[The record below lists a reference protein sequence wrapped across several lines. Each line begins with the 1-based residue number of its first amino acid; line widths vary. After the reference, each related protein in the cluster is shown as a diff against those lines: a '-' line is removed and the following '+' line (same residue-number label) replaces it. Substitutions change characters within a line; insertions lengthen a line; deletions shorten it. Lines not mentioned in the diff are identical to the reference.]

1 MSAFTVHIKH
11 GGKQQS
17 LQLDPEQP
25 PSVFKEAIYQVTG
38 VPVDRMKVMIKGA
51 LLKDDSSWKGVNPK
65 GQTFTVIGTAGPLPK
80 PPSTPVQFLEDMDE
94 RELAS
99 VSKTPVGLQNLG
111 NTCYMNS
118 TVQALRAIPE
128 LQTALDPV
136 TGTPTTAQH
145 RLAMALR
152 ETYKAM
158 GKTTEG
164 FPPLILLTH
173 WGPESAG
180 RISAICRTN
189 ERWTLCTTRYM
200 HVLILERGTFYQRI
214 YSDAEEC
221 WSQMI
226 SAMKTQVPG
235 LTNGSGSASKSFI
248 EQYMVGEMRK
258 VLKSVEDT
266 EEPESVSVEEMLKIN
281 CNISS
286 STNYMHSGIKESLDE
301 VIEKHSERLGRTA
314 KYKQTSRI
322 SRLPSNLTVH
332 MVRFYWRRDIN
343 KKAKIM
349 RKVKFPF
356 EFDALDLL
364 TDELRE
370 KIQPA
375 TRKLLE
381 IEGDRLERRRAR
393 RKLKNKSNQPSGSAP
408 PETNVGSSG
417 ENPEPEPMS
426 VDEPRPGDIEDEA
439 TAREREKAAIDAVID
454 PEVRGD
460 TGAAVHAL
468 FELTAIV
475 THKGA
480 SADGGHYIG
489 WVRKSAL
496 ETLDESA
503 PEGDKEEWY
512 KFDDDKVS
520 VVTREKISTLD
531 GGGED
536 STAYLLLYRGALYKV
551 SKIHMC
557 KTPILLISRTI
568 IDAAPSSDSR
578 QANAYL
584 DAHNSFRA
592 QHAADPLTWST
603 KLETKAQG
611 WANGCRFKHGSTGEN
626 LAVGTGDF
634 GAAAA
639 VKLWTDEI
647 GKWLR
652 QSNPLQVITRADQY
666 DPNNP
671 QPSHFTQV
679 VWKSTTELG
688 CAVTRCPAG
697 TIYPQVGAMA
707 VQSKLTI
714 GNFCSENVQK

>member
-1 MSAFTVHIKH
+1 MPAFTVHIKH
-11 GGKQQS
+11 EGKQQS

-25 PSVFKEAIYQVTG
+25 PSVFKEAIYQATG
-38 VPVDRMKVMIKGA
+38 IPVDRMKVMVKGA
-51 LLKDDSSWKGVNPK
+51 LLKDDSSWKGANPK
-65 GQTFTVIGTAGPLPK
+65 AGQTYMVIGTAGELPK
-80 PPSTPVQFLEDMDE
+80 PPSTPIQFMEDMSE

-99 VSKTPVGLQNLG
+99 VLTTPVGLQNLG

-128 LQTALDPV
+128 LQTALEPV
-136 TGTPTTAQH
+136 TGTPTTGQH

-164 FPPLILLTH
+164 FPPLILLTNLRAVFPQFGEQSH
-173 WGPESAG
+173 AG
-180 RISAICRTN
+180 HYA
-189 ERWTLCTTRYM
+189 
-200 HVLILERGTFYQRI
+200 QQ
-214 YSDAEEC
+214 DAEEC

-226 SAMKTQVPG
+226 NAMKLPVPG
-235 LTNGSGSASKSFI
+235 LTGGSAPSPKSFV
-248 EQYMVGEMRK
+248 EQYMMGEMRT
-258 VLKSVEDT
+258 VLKSIEDP
-266 EEPESVSVEEMLKIN
+266 EEPEKVTVDEMLKLN
-281 CNISS
+281 CNIDSN
-286 STNYMHSGIKESLDE
+286 TNYMHSGIKESLDGQ
-301 VIEKHSERLGRTA
+301 IEKHSERLGRTA
-314 KYKQTSRI
+314 QYQQTSRI

-356 EFDALDLL
+356 EFDVLDLL
-364 TDELRE
+364 TDELRA

-381 IEGDRLERRRAR
+381 IEGERLERRRAR
-393 RKLKNKSNQPSGSAP
+393 RKLKNKNAQSGSGPAG
-408 PETNVGSSG
+408 TSANSG
-417 ENPEPEPMS
+417 ASAEPEAMA
-426 VDEPRPGDIEDEA
+426 VDSARPGDIEDEA
-439 TAREREKAAIDAVID
+439 SAREREKAALDAVID
-454 PEVRGD
+454 PEIRAD

-536 STAYLLLYRGALYKV
+536 STAYLLLYRAK
-551 SKIHMC
+551 
-557 KTPILLISRTI
+557 PI
-568 IDAAPSSDSR
+568 
-578 QANAYL
+578 Y
-584 DAHNSFRA
+584 
-592 QHAADPLTWST
+592 
-603 KLETKAQG
+603 
-611 WANGCRFKHGSTGEN
+611 
-626 LAVGTGDF
+626 
-634 GAAAA
+634 
-639 VKLWTDEI
+639 
-647 GKWLR
+647 
-652 QSNPLQVITRADQY
+652 
-666 DPNNP
+666 
-671 QPSHFTQV
+671 
-679 VWKSTTELG
+679 
-688 CAVTRCPAG
+688 
-697 TIYPQVGAMA
+697 
-707 VQSKLTI
+707 
-714 GNFCSENVQK
+714 

>member
-1 MSAFTVHIKH
+1 MPSLTVHIKH
-11 GGKQQS
+11 EGKQQS
-17 LQLDPEQP
+17 LQLDTEQP
-25 PSVFKEAIYQVTG
+25 PSVFKEAIYQATG
-38 VPVDRMKVMIKGA
+38 VPVDRMKVMIKGS
-51 LLKDDSSWKGVNPK
+51 LLKDDNSWKGVNPK
-65 GQTFTVIGTAGPLPK
+65 AGQIYMVIGTAGELPK
-80 PPSTPVQFLEDMDE
+80 PPSTPIQFMEDMTD

-99 VSKTPVGLQNLG
+99 VLTMPVGLQNLG

-136 TGTPTTAQH
+136 TGTPTTSQH

-152 ETYKAM
+152 ETYRAM

-164 FPPLILLTH
+164 FPPLILLTNLRAVF
-173 WGPESAG
+173 PQFAEQSNAG
-180 RISAICRTN
+180 HYA
-189 ERWTLCTTRYM
+189 
-200 HVLILERGTFYQRI
+200 QQ
-214 YSDAEEC
+214 DAEEC

-226 SAMKTQVPG
+226 NAMKIPVPG
-235 LTNGSGSASKSFI
+235 LTDGSGSATTRSFV
-248 EQYMVGEMRK
+248 EQYMMGEMRT
-258 VLKSVEDT
+258 VLKSIEDS
-266 EEPESVSVEEMLKIN
+266 EEPERISVDEMLKIN

-286 STNYMHSGIKESLDE
+286 ATNYMHSGIKESLDE
-301 VIEKHSERLGRTA
+301 EIDKHSERLGRTA

-343 KKAKIM
+343 RKAKIM

-356 EFDALDLL
+356 EFDVLDLL
-364 TDELRE
+364 TDELRA

-393 RKLKNKSNQPSGSAP
+393 RKLKTKNTQPSGSEPAG
-408 PETNVGSSG
+408 TAASSSG
-417 ENPEPEPMS
+417 ANTEPEAMS

-454 PEVRGD
+454 PEIRAD

-468 FELTAIV
+468 FELAAIV

-496 ETLDESA
+496 GTLDESA

-520 VVTREKISTLD
+520 VVTREKISSLD

-536 STAYLLLYRGALYKV
+536 STAYLLLYRAK
-551 SKIHMC
+551 
-557 KTPILLISRTI
+557 PI
-568 IDAAPSSDSR
+568 
-578 QANAYL
+578 Y
-584 DAHNSFRA
+584 
-592 QHAADPLTWST
+592 
-603 KLETKAQG
+603 
-611 WANGCRFKHGSTGEN
+611 
-626 LAVGTGDF
+626 
-634 GAAAA
+634 
-639 VKLWTDEI
+639 
-647 GKWLR
+647 
-652 QSNPLQVITRADQY
+652 
-666 DPNNP
+666 
-671 QPSHFTQV
+671 
-679 VWKSTTELG
+679 
-688 CAVTRCPAG
+688 
-697 TIYPQVGAMA
+697 
-707 VQSKLTI
+707 
-714 GNFCSENVQK
+714 

>member
-1 MSAFTVHIKH
+1 MPALTVHIKH
-11 GGKQQS
+11 EGKQQS

-25 PSVFKEAIYQVTG
+25 PSVFKEAIYQATG

-51 LLKDDSSWKGVNPK
+51 LLKDDNSWKGVNPK
-65 GQTFTVIGTAGPLPK
+65 AGQIYMVIGTAGDLPK
-80 PPSTPVQFLEDMDE
+80 PPSTPVQFMEDMSE

-99 VSKTPVGLQNLG
+99 VLSMPVGLQNLG

-136 TGTPTTAQH
+136 TGTPTTGQH

-164 FPPLILLTH
+164 FPPLILLTNLRAVFPQF
-173 WGPESAG
+173 GEQSNAG
-180 RISAICRTN
+180 HYA
-189 ERWTLCTTRYM
+189 
-200 HVLILERGTFYQRI
+200 QQ
-214 YSDAEEC
+214 DAEEC

-226 SAMKTQVPG
+226 NAMKIPVPG
-235 LTNGSGSASKSFI
+235 LTDGSGPSPKSFV
-248 EQYMVGEMRK
+248 EQYMMGEMRT
-258 VLKSVEDT
+258 VLKSIEDPD
-266 EEPESVSVEEMLKIN
+266 EPEKVTTDDMLKLN
-281 CNISS
+281 CNIDST
-286 STNYMHSGIKESLDE
+286 TNYMHNGIKEPLNGQ
-301 VIEKHSERLGRTA
+301 IEKFSERLGRSA
-314 KYKQTSRI
+314 QYQQTSRI

-364 TDELRE
+364 TDELRA
-370 KIQPA
+370 KLQPA

-381 IEGDRLERRRAR
+381 IEGERLERRRAR
-393 RKLKNKSNQPSGSAP
+393 RKLKNKNAQSSGSGPAGTSANPSGA
-408 PETNVGSSG
+408 TA
-417 ENPEPEPMS
+417 EPEAMA

-439 TAREREKAAIDAVID
+439 SAREREKATIDAIID
-454 PEVRGD
+454 PEIRAD

-536 STAYLLLYRGALYKV
+536 STAYLLLYRAK
-551 SKIHMC
+551 
-557 KTPILLISRTI
+557 PI
-568 IDAAPSSDSR
+568 
-578 QANAYL
+578 Y
-584 DAHNSFRA
+584 
-592 QHAADPLTWST
+592 
-603 KLETKAQG
+603 
-611 WANGCRFKHGSTGEN
+611 
-626 LAVGTGDF
+626 
-634 GAAAA
+634 
-639 VKLWTDEI
+639 
-647 GKWLR
+647 
-652 QSNPLQVITRADQY
+652 
-666 DPNNP
+666 
-671 QPSHFTQV
+671 
-679 VWKSTTELG
+679 
-688 CAVTRCPAG
+688 
-697 TIYPQVGAMA
+697 
-707 VQSKLTI
+707 
-714 GNFCSENVQK
+714 

>member
-65 GQTFTVIGTAGPLPK
+65 AGQTFTVIGTAGPLPK

-164 FPPLILLTH
+164 FPPLILLTNLRAVF
-173 WGPESAG
+173 PQFAEQTNAG
-180 RISAICRTN
+180 HYA
-189 ERWTLCTTRYM
+189 
-200 HVLILERGTFYQRI
+200 QQ
-214 YSDAEEC
+214 DAEEC

-314 KYKQTSRI
+314 KYQQTSRI

-393 RKLKNKSNQPSGSAP
+393 RKLKNKSNHPSGSAP
-408 PETNVGSSG
+408 PETNVSLSG
-417 ENPEPEPMS
+417 ENPEPEPMA

-454 PEVRGD
+454 PKVRGD

-536 STAYLLLYRGALYKV
+536 STAYLLLY
-551 SKIHMC
+551 SIH
-557 KTPILLISRTI
+557 
-568 IDAAPSSDSR
+568 AAPSSDSR

-603 KLETKAQG
+603 KLETKAQE

-647 GKWLR
+647 GR
-652 QSNPLQVITRADQY
+652 VEEHHGTRMCSNTVSRRHNISSR
-666 DPNNP
+666 
-671 QPSHFTQV
+671 
-679 VWKSTTELG
+679 
-688 CAVTRCPAG
+688 
-697 TIYPQVGAMA
+697 
-707 VQSKLTI
+707 
-714 GNFCSENVQK
+714 

>member
-11 GGKQQS
+11 GANTS

-51 LLKDDSSWKGVNPK
+51 LLKQLEGVNPK
-65 GQTFTVIGTAGPLPK
+65 AGQTFTVIGTAGPLPK
-80 PPSTPVQFLEDMDE
+80 PPSTPIDFFADMDE

-164 FPPLILLTH
+164 FPPLILLTNLRAVF
-173 WGPESAG
+173 PQFAEQTNAG
-180 RISAICRTN
+180 HYA
-189 ERWTLCTTRYM
+189 
-200 HVLILERGTFYQRI
+200 QQ
-214 YSDAEEC
+214 DAEEC

-258 VLKSVEDT
+258 V
-266 EEPESVSVEEMLKIN
+266 
-281 CNISS
+281 
-286 STNYMHSGIKESLDE
+286 GIKEVCEQFNPALAYITLKKSLDE
-301 VIEKHSERLGRTA
+301 
-314 KYKQTSRI
+314 TSRI

-393 RKLKNKSNQPSGSAP
+393 RKLKNKAISLPEAHPQRLMLVRAEKIQNQSPWQSTTTS
-408 PETNVGSSG
+408 
-417 ENPEPEPMS
+417 
-426 VDEPRPGDIEDEA
+426 RDIEDEA
-439 TAREREKAAIDAVID
+439 TAREREKAAIDAVIDPEVRGDTGQPEREKAAIDAVID

-489 WVRKSAL
+489 W
-496 ETLDESA
+496 
-503 PEGDKEEWY
+503 EWY

-536 STAYLLLYRGALYKV
+536 STAYLLLYRAK
-551 SKIHMC
+551 
-557 KTPILLISRTI
+557 PI
-568 IDAAPSSDSR
+568 
-578 QANAYL
+578 Y
-584 DAHNSFRA
+584 
-592 QHAADPLTWST
+592 
-603 KLETKAQG
+603 
-611 WANGCRFKHGSTGEN
+611 
-626 LAVGTGDF
+626 
-634 GAAAA
+634 
-639 VKLWTDEI
+639 
-647 GKWLR
+647 
-652 QSNPLQVITRADQY
+652 
-666 DPNNP
+666 
-671 QPSHFTQV
+671 
-679 VWKSTTELG
+679 
-688 CAVTRCPAG
+688 
-697 TIYPQVGAMA
+697 
-707 VQSKLTI
+707 
-714 GNFCSENVQK
+714 

>member
-1 MSAFTVHIKH
+1 MPAFTVHIKH

-25 PSVFKEAIYQVTG
+25 PSVFKEAIYQATG
-38 VPVDRMKVMIKGA
+38 VPVDRMKVMIKGV

-65 GQTFTVIGTAGPLPK
+65 AGQIYTVIGTAGELPK
-80 PPSTPVQFLEDMDE
+80 PPSTPIQFMEDMTE

-99 VSKTPVGLQNLG
+99 VLTVPVGLQNLG

-136 TGTPTTAQH
+136 TGNPTTSQH

-152 ETYKAM
+152 QTYKDM

-164 FPPLILLTH
+164 FPPLILLTNLRAVF
-173 WGPESAG
+173 PQFAEQSNAG
-180 RISAICRTN
+180 HYA
-189 ERWTLCTTRYM
+189 
-200 HVLILERGTFYQRI
+200 QQ
-214 YSDAEEC
+214 DAEEC

-226 SAMKTQVPG
+226 NAIKIPVPG
-235 LTNGSGSASKSFI
+235 LAGESGPASKSFV
-248 EQYMVGEMRK
+248 EQYMMGQMRT
-258 VLKSVEDT
+258 VLKSLEDPD
-266 EEPESVSVEEMLKIN
+266 EPESVSTDEMLKLN

-286 STNYMHSGIKESLDE
+286 TTNFMHNGIKESLDE
-301 VIEKHSERLGRTA
+301 TIEKHSERLGRTA
-314 KYKQTSRI
+314 QYQKTSRI

-356 EFDALDLL
+356 ELDVLDLL

-375 TRKLLE
+375 TRKLLQ
-381 IEGDRLERRRAR
+381 IEGERLERRRAR
-393 RKLKNKSNQPSGSAP
+393 RKLKNKNNQASGSAAD
-408 PETNVGSSG
+408 NAGASSTG
-417 ENPEPEPMS
+417 ANNEPEAMA

-439 TAREREKAAIDAVID
+439 PAREREKAAIDAVID
-454 PEVRGD
+454 PEIRAD

-536 STAYLLLYRGALYKV
+536 STAYLLLYR
-551 SKIHMC
+551 
-557 KTPILLISRTI
+557 
-568 IDAAPSSDSR
+568 
-578 QANAYL
+578 
-584 DAHNSFRA
+584 
-592 QHAADPLTWST
+592 
-603 KLETKAQG
+603 
-611 WANGCRFKHGSTGEN
+611 
-626 LAVGTGDF
+626 
-634 GAAAA
+634 
-639 VKLWTDEI
+639 VKPT
-647 GKWLR
+647 
-652 QSNPLQVITRADQY
+652 Y
-666 DPNNP
+666 
-671 QPSHFTQV
+671 
-679 VWKSTTELG
+679 
-688 CAVTRCPAG
+688 
-697 TIYPQVGAMA
+697 
-707 VQSKLTI
+707 
-714 GNFCSENVQK
+714 

>member
-1 MSAFTVHIKH
+1 MPPFTVHIKH
-11 GGKQQS
+11 EGKQQS

-25 PSVFKEAIYQVTG
+25 PSVFKEAIYQATG

-51 LLKDDSSWKGVNPK
+51 LLKDESSWKGVNPK
-65 GQTFTVIGTAGPLPK
+65 AGQTYMVIGTSGELPK
-80 PPSTPVQFLEDMDE
+80 PPSTPIQFMEDMTE

-99 VSKTPVGLQNLG
+99 VLTMPVGLQNLG

-118 TVQALRAIPE
+118 TIQALRAIPE

-136 TGTPTTAQH
+136 TGAPTTAQH

-164 FPPLILLTH
+164 FPPIILLTNLRAVFPQFAEQSNT
-173 WGPESAG
+173 GQYA
-180 RISAICRTN
+180 
-189 ERWTLCTTRYM
+189 
-200 HVLILERGTFYQRI
+200 QQ
-214 YSDAEEC
+214 DAEEC

-226 SAMKTQVPG
+226 NAMRTPVPG
-235 LTNGSGSASKSFI
+235 LTSGSGSTARSFV
-248 EQYMVGEMRK
+248 EQYMMGEMRT
-258 VLKSVEDT
+258 VLKSLEDP
-266 EEPESVSVEEMLKIN
+266 EEPERVSVDEMLKIN

-286 STNYMHSGIKESLDE
+286 ATNYMHSGIRESLDE

-314 KYKQTSRI
+314 KYQQTSRI

-364 TDELRE
+364 TDELRA

-375 TRKLLE
+375 TRKLRE
-381 IEGDRLERRRAR
+381 IEGERLERRRAR
-393 RKLKNKSNQPSGSAP
+393 RKLKNKNAQPSEGGSAGAAS
-408 PETNVGSSG
+408 GSTG
-417 ENPEPEPMS
+417 ENAEAEAMA
-426 VDEPRPGDIEDEA
+426 VDGPRPGDIEDEA
-439 TAREREKAAIDAVID
+439 TAREREKAALDAVID
-454 PEVRGD
+454 PEIRAD

-520 VVTREKISTLD
+520 VVNREKISTLD

-536 STAYLLLYRGALYKV
+536 STAYLLLYRAK
-551 SKIHMC
+551 
-557 KTPILLISRTI
+557 PI
-568 IDAAPSSDSR
+568 
-578 QANAYL
+578 Y
-584 DAHNSFRA
+584 
-592 QHAADPLTWST
+592 
-603 KLETKAQG
+603 
-611 WANGCRFKHGSTGEN
+611 
-626 LAVGTGDF
+626 
-634 GAAAA
+634 
-639 VKLWTDEI
+639 
-647 GKWLR
+647 
-652 QSNPLQVITRADQY
+652 
-666 DPNNP
+666 
-671 QPSHFTQV
+671 
-679 VWKSTTELG
+679 
-688 CAVTRCPAG
+688 
-697 TIYPQVGAMA
+697 
-707 VQSKLTI
+707 
-714 GNFCSENVQK
+714 

>member
-1 MSAFTVHIKH
+1 MPAVTVHIKH
-11 GGKQQS
+11 EGKQQS
-17 LQLDPEQP
+17 LQLDPEQS
-25 PSVFKEAIYQVTG
+25 PSVFKEAIYQATG

-51 LLKDDSSWKGVNPK
+51 LLKDDNSWKSAKPK
-65 GQTFTVIGTAGPLPK
+65 AGQTYMVIGTAGELPK
-80 PPSTPVQFLEDMDE
+80 PPSTPIQFMEDMSE

-99 VSKTPVGLQNLG
+99 VLTTPVGLQNLG
-111 NTCYMNS
+111 NTCYLNS

-145 RLAMALR
+145 RLALALR

-164 FPPLILLTH
+164 FPPLILLTSLRAVF
-173 WGPESAG
+173 PQFAEQSNAG
-180 RISAICRTN
+180 HYAQQDAEECWN
-189 ERWTLCTTRYM
+189 
-200 HVLILERGTFYQRI
+200 
-214 YSDAEEC
+214 AEEC

-226 SAMKTQVPG
+226 NAMKIPVPG
-235 LTNGSGSASKSFI
+235 LTSGSGSLPKSFV
-248 EQYMVGEMRK
+248 EQYMLGEMRT
-258 VLKSVEDT
+258 VLKSLEDP
-266 EEPESVSVEEMLKIN
+266 EEPESTSTDDMLKIN

-286 STNYMHSGIKESLDE
+286 TTNHMHSGIKEFLDE

-314 KYKQTSRI
+314 QYQKTSRI
-322 SRLPSNLTVH
+322 SRLPSNLAVH

-364 TDELRE
+364 TDELRA

-375 TRKLLE
+375 TSKLRE
-381 IEGDRLERRRAR
+381 IEGERLERRRAR
-393 RKLKNKSNQPSGSAP
+393 RKLKNKNAQPSSSA
-408 PETNVGSSG
+408 TGNTTSSSG
-417 ENPEPEPMS
+417 ANTEPEAMA
-426 VDEPRPGDIEDEA
+426 VDEPRPGNIEDEA
-439 TAREREKAAIDAVID
+439 PAREREKAAIDAVID
-454 PEVRGD
+454 PEIRAD

-468 FELTAIV
+468 FELAVQPGAAIV

-536 STAYLLLYRGALYKV
+536 STAYILLYRSVTISLLRFEVLTV
-551 SKIHMC
+551 SCRAK
-557 KTPILLISRTI
+557 PI
-568 IDAAPSSDSR
+568 
-578 QANAYL
+578 Y
-584 DAHNSFRA
+584 
-592 QHAADPLTWST
+592 
-603 KLETKAQG
+603 
-611 WANGCRFKHGSTGEN
+611 
-626 LAVGTGDF
+626 
-634 GAAAA
+634 
-639 VKLWTDEI
+639 
-647 GKWLR
+647 
-652 QSNPLQVITRADQY
+652 
-666 DPNNP
+666 
-671 QPSHFTQV
+671 
-679 VWKSTTELG
+679 
-688 CAVTRCPAG
+688 
-697 TIYPQVGAMA
+697 
-707 VQSKLTI
+707 
-714 GNFCSENVQK
+714 